1 MKGTNKGI
9 VLALFL
15 MVFASLAFAEPS
27 YLIYP
32 NAPAVFRY
40 DANRYELLSP
50 GDPKFDP
57 DYAIGNQMLWDRVDG
72 RVPVEIYRA
81 PSITSFEESPDGM
94 NEFLIVGNDFE
105 TVVDGFGPS
114 PRTIGGLC
122 IRFWPE
128 PTQAYVQVTVD
139 GSPCSGLT
147 HGLPALEVSTAMGD
161 GYFADTSRFML
172 TWIGAKELRVIA
184 FSDKNADRAFDG
196 TPLFSIVARDE
207 TVGVSTTTWGQ
218 IKAMYQR

>member
-1 MKGTNKGI
+1 MRGTKKGI

-40 DANRYELLSP
+40 DSHRYELLSP
-50 GDPKFDP
+50 GDPKFDS
-57 DYAIGNQMLWDRVDG
+57 DYSIGSQMLWDRVEG

-81 PSITSFEESPDGM
+81 PSITGFEPSPTGM
-94 NEFLIVGNDFE
+94 NEFVTIGNDFE
-105 TVVDGFGPS
+105 IVVDGFGTS

-128 PTQAYVQVTVD
+128 PNQAYVQLTID
-139 GSPCSGLT
+139 GIPSFGLT

-161 GYFADTSRFML
+161 GYYADTSRFML
-172 TWIGAKELRVIA
+172 SWIGAAELRIMA
-184 FSDKNADRAFDG
+184 FSDKDADRAFDG
-196 TPLFSIVARDE
+196 MPLFSIVARDE

-218 IKAMYQR
+218 IKALYQR